1 MHHPHHII
9 RSGHIIPIL
18 EDHSQTNEQKGTTFY
33 KSNESETTQWRFKH
47 LDLFYD
53 LRDKIR
59 NYPAQK
65 NHWKVK
71 PEILFSCSEPYMKKQ
86 KHWI

>member
-1 MHHPHHII
+1 MA
-9 RSGHIIPIL
+9 
-18 EDHSQTNEQKGTTFY
+18 
-33 KSNESETTQWRFKH
+33 
-47 LDLFYD
+47 
-53 LRDKIR
+53 KIR

-71 PEILFSCSEPYMKKQ
+71 PEILFSGSEPYMKKQ